1 MSSTDTTTATAGA
14 RLSGA
19 TRLGPTHL
27 TVTDLDRS
35 VDFYERSIGLRR
47 HRRDAG
53 VAALGAGG
61 EDLLV
66 LHEAPDARPAG
77 RHAGLYH
84 VALLHPSRL
93 ELARAAQRLAATR
106 TAIQGAS
113 DHGISEAI
121 YLADPDG
128 NGLELAADR
137 PRVEWP
143 EHGGAAAMPPPQPLD
158 VLGLMALV
166 DGDEP
171 TAAVDPATIVG
182 HVHLHVAGV
191 EEALRVYRDVLGF
204 DVMNRFS
211 NVAFVSAAGYH
222 HHVGLNTWRGE
233 GVPPVPADAVGMRHW
248 TLVVDA
254 ADALA
259 IAGRAAALGVATREA
274 EGGSLL
280 QDPSGNAVL
289 VLAERAEAR

>member
-1 MSSTDTTTATAGA
+1 MSSTDTTTAPAGGQ
-14 RLSGA
+14 LSNA

-35 VDFYERSIGLRR
+35 VDFYERSIGLRQ
-47 HRRDAG
+47 HRRDDG
-53 VAALGAGG
+53 VAALGGGG

-66 LHEAPDARPAG
+66 LHEEPGARPAG

-106 TAIQGAS
+106 TPIEGAS

-121 YLADPDG
+121 YLSDPDG

-137 PRVEWP
+137 PRAQWP

-171 TAAVDPATIVG
+171 TASVDADTVVG
-182 HVHLHVAGV
+182 HVHLHVRGV
-191 EEALRVYRDVLGF
+191 EEALRLYRDVLGF

-233 GVPPVPADAVGMRHW
+233 GVPPVPAGAVGMRHW
-248 TLVVDA
+248 TLVVDP
-254 ADALA
+254 ADAVA
-259 IAGRAAALGVATREA
+259 IAGRAADLGVPSREVD
-274 EGGSLL
+274 GGSML

-289 VLAERAEAR
+289 VVAERAEAR

>member
-1 MSSTDTTTATAGA
+1 MSTTDTSAAPAEG
-14 RLSGA
+14 RLTSS

-35 VDFYERSIGLRR
+35 IDFYERSIGLRL
-47 HRRDAG
+47 HRRDG
-53 VAALGAGG
+53 DVAALGGGG

-66 LHEAPDARPAG
+66 LHESPSARPAG

-93 ELARAAQRLAATR
+93 ELARAAQRLADTR
-106 TAIQGAS
+106 TPIQGAS

-158 VLGLMALV
+158 VLGLLALV
-166 DGDEP
+166 EDAEP
-171 TAAVDPATIVG
+171 TATVDVGTVVG

-191 EEALRVYRDVLGF
+191 EEALRLYRDVIGL

-248 TLVVDA
+248 TLVVDP

-259 IAGRAAALGVATREA
+259 IAGRAAALGVTTRETD
-274 EGGSLL
+274 GGTMLH
-280 QDPSGNAVL
+280 DPSGNAVL
-289 VLAERAEAR
+289 VLPARPEAA

>member
-1 MSSTDTTTATAGA
+1 MSTTDTSAAPTEG
-14 RLSGA
+14 RLSSS

-27 TVTDLDRS
+27 TVTDLGRS
-35 VDFYERSIGLRR
+35 IDFYERSIGLRL
-47 HRRDAG
+47 HRRDG
-53 VAALGAGG
+53 DVAALGGG
-61 EDLLV
+61 DEDLLV
-66 LHEAPDARPAG
+66 LHESPSARPAG

-93 ELARAAQRLAATR
+93 ELARAAQRLAETR
-106 TAIQGAS
+106 TPIQGAS

-158 VLGLMALV
+158 VLGLLALV
-166 DGDEP
+166 EGAEA
-171 TAAVDPATIVG
+171 TEAVDPGTVVG

-191 EEALRVYRDVLGF
+191 EEALRLYRDVIGF

-222 HHVGLNTWRGE
+222 HHAGLNTWRGE

-248 TLVVDA
+248 TLVVDP

-259 IAGRAAALGVATREA
+259 IAGRAAALGFAAREVD
-274 EGGSLL
+274 GGMLL
-280 QDPSGNAVL
+280 HDPSGNAVL
-289 VLAERAEAR
+289 VLASRAEAS